1 MELLPGCPDIHNC
14 KGTPCGCQA
23 TPYDG
28 VMTTP
33 PSPFE
38 NLKHL
43 AEEGDATRRAKDVSA
58 ALQAIP
64 DLQKWLH
71 AIRRAAVREMHDEG
85 YSYTEI
91 GKELG
96 VHRVR
101 AHQIAEGRT
110 TGKRAGE
117 AGDK

>member
-1 MELLPGCPDIHNC
+1 
-14 KGTPCGCQA
+14 
-23 TPYDG
+23 
-28 VMTTP
+28 MTTP

-43 AEEGDATRRAKDVSA
+43 AEQGDPTERAKSVGA

-64 DLQKWLH
+64 ELQHWLQE
-71 AIRRAAVREMHDEG
+71 IRQGAVQEMHETG
-85 YSYTEI
+85 LSYDQI

-101 AHQIAEGRT
+101 AHQIAKGRT
-110 TGKRAGE
+110 TGKRADPPAE
-117 AGDK
+117 